1 MPFKDTPGLRRIAA
15 MALEERDLV
24 RVQVRPLASLVLLEQ
39 VEIREGQVLTMS
51 RRRADSLAS
60 HGIVDV
66 LEGSDDA

>member
-66 LEGSDDA
+66 LEDSDDA